1 MTIKLTTILSSAAL
15 ALVLA
20 GCGGEGTDGKDAK
33 SKTAKKDVKGDAKAK
48 RDDKKLDKKLDDKKA
63 DDKKADDEPPPT
75 TAGDEPPPDDKAAA
89 TELSDEKV
97 VEVAKV
103 AKDIEAKPADA
114 DSILEKAGMD
124 RAQFDTAMASIAKD
138 QWKSDLYIAAFTAD
152 AKG

>member
-20 GCGGEGTDGKDAK
+20 GCGGGPDGKDGK
-33 SKTAKKDVKGDAKAK
+33 GKTTAKKDVKTDAKAK

-63 DDKKADDEPPPT
+63 GDDKGEDMPPT
-75 TAGDEPPPDDKAAA
+75 TAGDEPPDDKTADAAEF
-89 TELSDEKV
+89 TDEKV
-97 VEVAKV
+97 VEVAQV

-114 DSILEKAGMD
+114 DAILEKAGMD
-124 RAQFDTAMASIAKD
+124 RAQFDTAMADIAKD